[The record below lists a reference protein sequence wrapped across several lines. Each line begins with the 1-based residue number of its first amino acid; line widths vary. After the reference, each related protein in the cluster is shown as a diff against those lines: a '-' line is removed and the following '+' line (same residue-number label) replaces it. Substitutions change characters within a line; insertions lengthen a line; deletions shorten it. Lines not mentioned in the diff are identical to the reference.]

1 MLSSEN
7 GLVKIKGNQVEILS
21 DLTTLINTLQKKEV
35 LDRQDVDE
43 AVKLAFMTS
52 EELEA
57 EMCKSAALAMLAS
70 IFDDAVKEGKE

>member
-7 GLVKIKGNQVEILS
+7 GLVTIKGNQVEILT

-43 AVKLAFMTS
+43 AVKLAFMSS
-52 EELEA
+52 EELDA
-57 EMCKSAALAMLAS
+57 KMRKSAMLSIIAS
-70 IFDDAVKEGKE
+70 VFDDAFKEGNE

>member
-7 GLVKIKGNQVEILS
+7 GLVKVRGNQAEILS
-21 DLTTLINTLQKKEV
+21 DLTALINTLQKKEV

-52 EELEA
+52 EELDA
-57 EMCKSAALAMLAS
+57 EMCKSAMLAMFAS
-70 IFDDAVKEGKE
+70 AFEDAFKEGKE

>member
-7 GLVKIKGNQVEILS
+7 GLVKVSGNQVEILS

-52 EELEA
+52 EELDA
-57 EMCKSAALAMLAS
+57 EMRKSAMLAIIAS
-70 IFDDAVKEGKE
+70 VFDDAFKEGNE